1 VHDLGERVER
11 VRIWVINAPRDE
23 TRAANVNELLNPVC
37 NLFGRADEV

>member
-1 VHDLGERVER
+1 VHDLGEGVKS
-11 VRIWVINAPRDE
+11 VRIRVIDTPRDE